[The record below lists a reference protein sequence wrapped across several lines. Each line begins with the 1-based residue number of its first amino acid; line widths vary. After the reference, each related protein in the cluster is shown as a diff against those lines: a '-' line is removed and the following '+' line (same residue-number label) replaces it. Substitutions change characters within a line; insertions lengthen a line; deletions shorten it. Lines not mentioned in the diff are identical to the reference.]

1 MTARQAQLVAG
12 EIARHKA
19 LARTAGEPAI
29 MRSHLEV
36 AEALR
41 AALAGASE
49 RSESPRQRKNL
60 TSAPG
65 TVLRLRPFCRNGQR
79 CSRDRSLSPGK

>member
-12 EIARHKA
+12 EIARHTA
-19 LARTAGEPAI
+19 LARTAREPALT
-29 MRSHLEV
+29 RSHLEV

-49 RSESPRQRKNL
+49 RSESPRQRKNP

-65 TVLRLRPFCRNGQR
+65 TVLRLQPFCRKNRR
-79 CSRDRSLSPGK
+79 CSRGRSLSPGK